1 RGGRSRNAGIRD
13 IYEEGLQIPPLKLIA
28 AGKPDQNLLDM
39 IGRNVR
45 VPEQTLGDIWA
56 QVAAC
61 KMLEERL
68 RPLLRDTDLAAL
80 GAEIRRRSEAAM
92 KKSIRA
98 VPDSR
103 YHAQTPHSGFDQR
116 VLTQRNVNPH

>member
-1 RGGRSRNAGIRD
+1 
-13 IYEEGLQIPPLKLIA
+13 
-28 AGKPDQNLLDM
+28 M
-39 IGRNVR
+39 IGQNVR

-68 RPLLRDTDLAAL
+68 RPLLRDTDLESL

-92 KKSIRA
+92 RKSDPRGAGRRLPRA
-98 VPDSR
+98 DASTTASR
-103 YHAQTPHSGFDQR
+103 SPSSSTAP
-116 VLTQRNVNPH
+116 